1 MGIEIERKFLLR
13 NDAWRQQADAG
24 QEFRQGYLHSD
35 ASLAVRVRIAD
46 KTAWLTIKADAGDIV
61 RREFEYAIPVVDA
74 DSMLTH
80 LCRQPLIEKR
90 RHRLEHAGHVWEID
104 VFHGANAGLVL
115 AEIELSRIDEDFA
128 RPPWL
133 GEEVSTD
140 PRYFNSSL
148 SQHPFREWGHE
159 L

>member
-13 NDAWRQQADAG
+13 NDAWQQQADAG

-46 KTAWLTIKADAGDIV
+46 ETAWLTIKADAGEIV
-61 RREFEYAIPVVDA
+61 RREFEYAIPVADA

-140 PRYFNSSL
+140 PRYFNSNL